1 MPHSVNCLSPANR
14 IPNSTIPELDLL
26 IKLEKQRKR
35 IEYLEGELRE
45 ATLQNSSRLIDEM
58 TYFV

>member
-1 MPHSVNCLSPANR
+1 MIDLLEKNEAFYR
-14 IPNSTIPELDLL
+14 INQDLL

-45 ATLQNSSRLIDEM
+45 ATLQNNSRLIDKM